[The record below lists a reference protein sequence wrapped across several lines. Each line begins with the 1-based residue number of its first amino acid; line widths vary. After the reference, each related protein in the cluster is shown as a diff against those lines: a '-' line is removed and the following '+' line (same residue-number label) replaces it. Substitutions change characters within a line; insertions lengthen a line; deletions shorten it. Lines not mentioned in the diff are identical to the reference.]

1 VWVLGGW
8 GGCGPWVLALG
19 LMDRLVAGVS
29 LYAGC
34 HEPTARV
41 GPVGLVRFWHRAI
54 RGHNRPYRA
63 AADPDPESPAVS
75 LRPKWDES
83 LLWSAF
89 TSVPF
94 QEQLFDS
101 RARAVMPDDSNICST
116 VGCEPRGTHTHAS
129 QPPLKNDTMNMV
141 SIRAISNPRKGA
153 PALPLGLST
162 TSRRR
167 M

>member
-1 VWVLGGW
+1 
-8 GGCGPWVLALG
+8 
-19 LMDRLVAGVS
+19 MDRLVAGIS

-34 HEPTARV
+34 HEPTARG

-75 LRPKWDES
+75 LRSKWDES
-83 LLWSAF
+83 PPSGAF

-94 QEQLFDS
+94 LEQLFDYWHK
-101 RARAVMPDDSNICST
+101 RKGVVPNQT
-116 VGCEPRGTHTHAS
+116 FVPPFGCEPRGTHTHAS
-129 QPPLKNDTMNMV
+129 QSPLRNDTMNMV
-141 SIRAISNPRKGA
+141 SIRGISNPRKGA